1 MRKHIREVCQVIR
14 SLGLEA
20 IKVEYRGSGHIA
32 VLTNIGHF
40 YFGSSPSDAN
50 WMKHFKS
57 HIKRAMR

>member
-1 MRKHIREVCQVIR
+1 MRKHIREVRQVIR

-20 IKVEYRGSGHIA
+20 IGVEYRVSGHIS
-32 VLTNIGHF
+32 VLINIGPF

-57 HIKRAMR
+57 YVKREMR